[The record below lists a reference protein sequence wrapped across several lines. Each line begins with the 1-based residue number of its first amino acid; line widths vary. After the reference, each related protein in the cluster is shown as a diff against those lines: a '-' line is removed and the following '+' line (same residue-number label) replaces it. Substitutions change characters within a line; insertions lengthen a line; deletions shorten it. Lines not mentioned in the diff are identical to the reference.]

1 MATKNE
7 LLKLSIDALNG
18 RISGEF
24 SAQDQSQ
31 AIIDGIV
38 ELNGGSNKIDIR
50 NFHRGTE
57 LFAYVEEVLPYITNS
72 GLKGDELFMQLV
84 DERNL
89 AEGDMNE
96 FWTEDKSLF
105 LVGTISR
112 GTQAVRRQRLNAGE
126 KISIPTQ
133 MRAIK
138 VYEEFRR
145 LAANR
150 VDWNTFIDRVSQ
162 SFMQDTR
169 MRILTAFEGITE
181 NTAGLSSTY
190 VKSGSYSSDVL
201 LELIEHVEAETGKSA
216 TIFATRAGAR
226 KLTDAT
232 VGAAD
237 SSKEDLYALGFYGRF
252 YGTPIVT
259 MKQAHKYGT
268 DEFAI
273 NDNKIYVIAAD
284 DKPIKFV
291 TEGTGL
297 LVERQAT
304 DNADL
309 TQEYLYAEANGI
321 GIICNEKMGIYTLA

>member
-24 SAQDQSQ
+24 SSQDQSQ

-38 ELNGGSNKIDIR
+38 ELNGGSNKIDVR

-150 VDWNTFIDRVSQ
+150 VDWNTFIDRISQ
-162 SFMQDTR
+162 SFIQDTR
-169 MRILTAFEGITE
+169 MCILTAFEGITE

>member
-84 DERNL
+84 DQRNL

-138 VYEEFRR
+138 IYEEFRR

-162 SFMQDTR
+162 SLIQDTR

-226 KLTDAT
+226 KRTDAT

-237 SSKEDLYALGFYGRF
+237 SSKEDIYALGYYGRF

-284 DKPIKFV
+284 DKPIKYV

-297 LVERQAT
+297 LVERQST

-309 TQEYLYAEANGI
+309 TQEYMYAEATGI

>member
-18 RISGEF
+18 RVSGEF
-24 SAQDQSQ
+24 SAKEQSQ
-31 AIIDGIV
+31 GIIDGIV
-38 ELNGGSNKIDIR
+38 ELNGGSNKIDVR

-57 LFAYVEEVLPYITNS
+57 LFAYVEEVLPYVVQS
-72 GLKGDELFMQLV
+72 GLRGDEMFMNLV
-84 DERNL
+84 DQRNL

-105 LVGTISR
+105 LVGNISR

-138 VYEEFRR
+138 VYEELRR

-162 SFMQDTR
+162 SFIQDTR
-169 MRILTAFEGITE
+169 MRMLAAFEGIAT

-190 VKSGSYSSDVL
+190 VKSGSYNSADL
-201 LELIEHVEAETGKSA
+201 LEIIEHVEAATGKTA

-226 KLTDAT
+226 KLTDA
-232 VGAAD
+232 VIGAAD
-237 SSKEDLYALGFYGRF
+237 SSKEDLYALGYYGKFYGV
-252 YGTPIVT
+252 PIVT

-273 NDNKIYVIAAD
+273 NDNKIYVIASD
-284 DKPIKFV
+284 DKPIKYV

-309 TQEYLYAEANGI
+309 TTEYLYAESTGL
-321 GIICNEKMGIYTLA
+321 GVICNEKMGVYTIA

>member
-18 RISGEF
+18 RVSGEF
-24 SAQDQSQ
+24 SAKEQSQ
-31 AIIDGIV
+31 GIIDGIV
-38 ELNGGSNKIDIR
+38 ELNGGSNKIDVR

-57 LFAYVEEVLPYITNS
+57 LFAYVEEVLPYVVQS
-72 GLKGDELFMQLV
+72 GLQADQMFLNLV
-84 DERNL
+84 DQRNL

-105 LVGTISR
+105 LVGNISR

-138 VYEEFRR
+138 VYEELRR

-162 SFMQDTR
+162 SFIQDTR
-169 MRILTAFEGITE
+169 MRMLAAFEGIAT

-190 VKSGSYSSDVL
+190 VKSGSYNSADL
-201 LELIEHVEAETGKSA
+201 LEIIEHVEAATGKTA

-226 KLTDAT
+226 KLTDA
-232 VGAAD
+232 VIGAAD
-237 SSKEDLYALGFYGRF
+237 SSKEDIYALGFYGKF

-273 NDNKIYVIAAD
+273 NDNKIYVIASD
-284 DKPIKFV
+284 DKPIKYV

-309 TQEYLYAEANGI
+309 TQELEQSAFA
-321 GIICNEKMGIYTLA
+321 A